1 MKKTY
6 QRLTACISAMIIC
19 MTSSALSV
27 SAEEMISGGYIPE
40 GLPVAD
46 GVTQVDDE
54 TAELLNRIHDELT
67 ENVYTLFS
75 DNEDHDVRTNLLL
88 EYAYVIYESSDQN
101 ELDAAKKYCDEHGI
115 EERYVWLKYSGPVDT
130 VVYTEN
136 EEEHSEHITDH
147 AAIMKLLE
155 DFIDEKGISSVYLAD
170 DAEYGKVII
179 ELSYVYSDTEK
190 ALREFIASNKICYNE
205 TEVLIMESFTGP
217 VTDETVY
224 GDLNSDKTVDLSDLT
239 LLSLMLLK
247 DVDFNESQ
255 MQAADIMYDQQVDL
269 SDLALLKQYVMNQ
282 DVKLGK

>member
-19 MTSSALSV
+19 ITSSALSV

-40 GLPVAD
+40 GLPAAD

-205 TEVLIMESFTGP
+205 TEVLIMESFTEP

>member
-190 ALREFIASNKICYNE
+190 SLREFIASNKICYNE